1 VFPPDIYGLLQTL
14 SSSGFFERSLLVG
27 SWVMSIYQELYNV
40 DYVLKTLDV
49 DFAVHVAHQFKDNK
63 ADLEKLIS
71 ELGFSDFISAQ
82 GLQKFTAGGYE
93 IEFVAHRQG
102 GRKDNVV
109 VVKEWNITAQ
119 PLPFI
124 NILLEFSEL
133 AKIDDFFIRFP
144 IPESFF
150 LHKLIIAQKRRSE
163 AKQAKDLDQCKIL
176 KEIINHDQL
185 NQIIKSQK
193 MSKETR
199 RCIRSSSEAIEFPLH
214 EYDI

>member
-1 VFPPDIYGLLQTL
+1 
-14 SSSGFFERSLLVG
+14 
-27 SWVMSIYQELYNV
+27 MSIYQELYNV

-49 DFAVHVAHQFKDNK
+49 DFAVHVAHQLKDNK